1 MTCSLVKKLLWY
13 NERSLSAS
21 RQPINSVKTF
31 TAGINK
37 TASATRII
45 GTPLIY
51 DLPIIRVMVKAV
63 SRNLKIGSEWSIKQ
77 CQ

>member
-1 MTCSLVKKLLWY
+1 MTCSLVKKLSWY
-13 NERSLSAS
+13 KERSLTAS
-21 RQPINSVKTF
+21 RQPISSVKTF

>member
-1 MTCSLVKKLLWY
+1 MTCFMVKKLSWY
-13 NERSLSAS
+13 NERSLTGS
-21 RQPINSVKTF
+21 RQPISSVKTF
-31 TAGINK
+31 SAGINK

-63 SRNLKIGSEWSIKQ
+63 SKNLKIGSEWSIKQ